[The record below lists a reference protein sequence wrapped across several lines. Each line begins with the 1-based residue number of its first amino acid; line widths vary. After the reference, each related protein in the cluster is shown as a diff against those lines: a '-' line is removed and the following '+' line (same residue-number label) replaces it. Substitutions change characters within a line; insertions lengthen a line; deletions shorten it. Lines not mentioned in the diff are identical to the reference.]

1 MTETSLL
8 RDYLKSQILKLK
20 GTNVQ
25 EVEQKSEILVQH
37 FLNISKSELYFK
49 DIALSKKDIKNLNNL
64 FLALSQN
71 KPIQH
76 ITGETYFY
84 NSKFLTPPGVFIP
97 RPETELLVDCAIEFL
112 SDKKEPLKIIDFC
125 TGSGCILLSIAKEF
139 PNHSYIGL
147 DKSEIAVK
155 IASKNRDL
163 LNLKNV
169 EFFHEDIFQYN
180 KSKADV
186 LLCNPPYLTFH
197 EIETLEDSVKE
208 NDPLDALTDFK
219 DGTSFYKYLIQN
231 YNKLV
236 RDNGIML
243 LEIPFSSV
251 TNEIITINKNFNS
264 NKSIFYKDLEGK
276 NRVIKI
282 Y

>member
-20 GTNVQ
+20 GTKVQ

-84 NSKFLTPPGVFIP
+84 DSKFLTPPGVFIP

-208 NDPLDALTDFK
+208 NDPLNALTDFK

-236 RDNGIML
+236 RNNGIML